1 MLVLY
6 SFQIPPF
13 LRLAGQVVNSCS
25 EIYYQQLS
33 QKAVDNKFI
42 VNITLAPFSR
52 NTTGSK
58 PDISSENN
66 FLANPDE

>member
-1 MLVLY
+1 MVLC
-6 SFQIPPF
+6 SFQIPLF
-13 LRLAGQVVNSCS
+13 LQLAGQVVNGCD

-33 QKAVDNKFI
+33 QQAIDNKFI

-58 PDISSENN
+58 PDISSENT